1 MSGWGVH
8 YAHSVYGLCCSHAC
22 AHALSLS
29 CSLSLSGSS
38 SPLSLSLSLS
48 LLKRLIHN
56 AKIHHNN
63 LSQQKLPGVGSSLQW
78 PGTEVSLPVPQGESR
93 GECSVCKKYVYSTQ
107 ERCRGDEGNYLHL
120 KCFDSL
126 TANIEGLDPE

>member
-1 MSGWGVH
+1 MHTVCMVFVVRTRARMLSL
-8 YAHSVYGLCCSHAC
+8 SL
-22 AHALSLS
+22 ALSLF
-29 CSLSLSGSS
+29 LVPLV
-38 SPLSLSLSLS
+38 LSLSLSLS